1 MKFGMI
7 ATWVMARYAIET
19 GCGMLEKGQ
28 DAADAIETAIKMVE
42 DYPYYKSVG
51 YGGLPNERGEVELDG
66 AFMDGK
72 TLSVGAVA
80 GVKRVKNPISV
91 ARELSQYRFNNILV
105 GTGAEEYA
113 FAHGFEPTDMLTD
126 RAKQHYEK
134 RLKDM
139 KEKNLSAY
147 DGHDTVGM
155 VALDETGHMCAGTS
169 TSGLFMKKPGR
180 VGDSPF
186 IGSGFYVDEKVG
198 GCVATGVGEDIMKG
212 CLSYEVVRKMKE
224 GLSPM
229 EAASQAVEA
238 FNQELIERRG
248 KAGAI
253 SVVCLNNQGEFGVG
267 TNIDFSFAVGTD
279 QLEPT
284 VYTARMENGKTVYE
298 VASEAFLDAYYR
310 RIKAPI
316 E

>member
-1 MKFGMI
+1 MKYAMI

-19 GCGMLEKGQ
+19 GHEWLQKGN
-28 DAADAIETAIKMVE
+28 DAADAIEMAIKMVE

-80 GVKRVKNPISV
+80 GVKKVKNPISV
-91 ARELSQYRFNNILV
+91 ARMLSDYRFNNILV
-105 GTGAEEYA
+105 GTGAEEFA
-113 FAHGFEPTDMLTD
+113 FSHGFEPTEMLTD
-126 RAKQHYEK
+126 RANKHYQK

-139 KEKNLSAY
+139 AEKNLSAY

-155 VALDETGHMCAGTS
+155 VALDQTGHMCAGTS

-212 CLSYEVVRKMKE
+212 CLSYEVVRRMKE
-224 GLSPM
+224 GQDPM
-229 EAASQAVEA
+229 QAASEAVA
-238 FNQELIERRG
+238 ALNQELIERRG

-253 SVVCLNNQGEFGVG
+253 SVVCINNQGEFGVG
-267 TNIDFSFAVGTD
+267 TNIDFSFAVGSD

-284 VYTARMENGKTVYE
+284 VYVARMEEGKTVYE
-298 VASEAFLDAYYR
+298 KASEAFLEAYYT

>member
-1 MKFGMI
+1 
-7 ATWVMARYAIET
+7 MARYAIEE
-19 GCGMLEKGQ
+19 GDKMLKANA

-51 YGGLPNERGEVELDG
+51 YGGLPNEHGEVELDG

-91 ARELSQYRFNNILV
+91 ARLLSNYRFNNILV
-105 GTGAEEYA
+105 GSGAEEYA
-113 FAHGFEPTDMLTD
+113 FSHGFEPYEMLTD

-134 RLKDM
+134 RLRDM

-155 VALDETGHMCAGTS
+155 VALDASGHMCAGTS
-169 TSGLFMKKPGR
+169 TSGLFMKKRGR

-212 CLSYEVVRKMKE
+212 CLSYEIVQQMKR
-224 GLSPM
+224 GKSPM
-229 EAASQAVEA
+229 QAASEAVEA
-238 FNQELIERRG
+238 FNAELIERRG

-253 SVVCLNNQGEFGVG
+253 SVVCINNQGEFGVG
-267 TNIDFSFAVGTD
+267 TNVDFSFAVTNGNM
-279 QLEPT
+279 EPT
-284 VYTARMENGKTVYE
+284 VYTASMKDGKTVYE
-298 VASEAFLDAYYR
+298 KASEDFLEAYYK

>member
-1 MKFGMI
+1 MI
-7 ATWVMARYAIET
+7 ATWVMARYAIEE
-19 GCGMLEKGQ
+19 GSSMLKEGKEAG
-28 DAADAIETAIKMVE
+28 DAIETAIKMVE
-42 DYPYYKSVG
+42 DYPFYKSVG

-80 GVKRVKNPISV
+80 GVKKVKNPISV
-91 ARELSQYRFNNILV
+91 ARQLSQFRFNNILV

-113 FAHGFEPTDMLTD
+113 FANGFEPVEMLTD

-134 RLKDM
+134 RLRDM

-155 VALDETGHMCAGTS
+155 VALDTTGHMCAGTS

-186 IGSGFYVDEKVG
+186 IGSGFYVDEEVG

-212 CLSYEVVRKMKE
+212 CLSYEIVRRMKE
-224 GLSPM
+224 GTSPM
-229 EAASQAVEA
+229 KAAGDVVEA
-238 FNQELIERRG
+238 FNNELIKRRG

-253 SVVCLNNQGEFGVG
+253 SVVCINNKGEFGVG
-267 TNIDFSFAVGTD
+267 TNVDFSFAVGTD
-279 QLEPT
+279 SLEPT
-284 VYTARMENGKTVYE
+284 VYTARMEDGKTVYE
-298 VASEAFLDAYYR
+298 KASEEFLEAYYK

>member
-1 MKFGMI
+1 MKYAMI
-7 ATWVMARYAIET
+7 ATWVMARYAIEE
-19 GCGMLEKGQ
+19 GDRLLKADG
-28 DAADAIETAIKMVE
+28 DAGDAIETAIKMVE

-51 YGGLPNERGEVELDG
+51 YGGLPNELGEVELDG

-80 GVKRVKNPISV
+80 GVKKVKNPISV
-91 ARELSQYRFNNILV
+91 ARLLSHYRFNNILV
-105 GTGAEEYA
+105 GAGAEAYA
-113 FAHGFEPTDMLTD
+113 FNHGFEPTEMLTD

-134 RLKDM
+134 RLRDM
-139 KEKNLSAY
+139 KEKHLSAY

-155 VALDETGHMCAGTS
+155 VALDHTGHMCAGTS

-186 IGSGFYVDEKVG
+186 IGSGFYVDEEIG

-212 CLSYEVVRKMKE
+212 CLSYEVVRLMKS
-224 GLSPM
+224 GMSPM
-229 EAASQAVEA
+229 EAAGKAVSELD
-238 FNQELIERRG
+238 QELLNRRG
-248 KAGAI
+248 KAGAM
-253 SVVCLNNQGEFGVG
+253 SVVCINKYGEFGVG
-267 TNIDFSFAVGTD
+267 TNIDFSFVVTD
-279 QLEPT
+279 EKNVPT
-284 VYTARMENGKTVYE
+284 VYTAWYQDGKTSYQK
-298 VASEAFLDAYYR
+298 ASSEFLEAYYQ

>member
-1 MKFGMI
+1 MKHAMI
-7 ATWVMARYAIET
+7 ATWVMARYAIIE
-19 GCGMLEKGQ
+19 GCDMLNDGK
-28 DAADAIETAIKMVE
+28 DAGDAIEHAIKMVE
-42 DYPYYKSVG
+42 DYPFYKSVG

-80 GVKRVKNPISV
+80 GVKKVKNPISV
-91 ARELSQYRFNNILV
+91 ARQLSAFRFNNILV
-105 GTGAEEYA
+105 GAGAEEYA
-113 FAHGFEPTDMLTD
+113 FDNGFEPTEMLTD
-126 RAKQHYEK
+126 RAMQHYQK
-134 RLKDM
+134 RLREM
-139 KEKNLSAY
+139 KEKGLSAY

-155 VALDETGHMCAGTS
+155 VALDKTGHMCAGTS

-186 IGSGFYVDEKVG
+186 IGSGFYVDEEVG

-212 CLSYEVVRKMKE
+212 CLSYEIVRRMKN
-224 GLSPM
+224 GQKPM
-229 EAASQAVEA
+229 EAANEAVAE
-238 FNQELIERRG
+238 FNAELIKRRG

-253 SVVCLNNQGEFGVG
+253 SVVCINNEGEFGVG
-267 TNIDFSFAVGTD
+267 TNVDFSFVVGSD
-279 QLEPT
+279 KLEPT
-284 VYTARMENGKTVYE
+284 VYVARFENNQTVYE
-298 VASEAFLDAYYR
+298 KASQEFLDAYYT

>member
-1 MKFGMI
+1 
-7 ATWVMARYAIET
+7 MARYAIEE
-19 GCGMLEKGQ
+19 GDKMLKANA

-51 YGGLPNERGEVELDG
+51 YGGLPNEHGEVELDG

-91 ARELSQYRFNNILV
+91 ARLLSNYRFNNILV
-105 GTGAEEYA
+105 GKGAEEYA
-113 FAHGFEPTDMLTD
+113 FSHGFEPYEMLTD

-134 RLKDM
+134 RLRDM

-155 VALDETGHMCAGTS
+155 VALDASGHMCAGTS
-169 TSGLFMKKPGR
+169 TSGLFMKKRGR

-212 CLSYEVVRKMKE
+212 CLSYEIVQQMKR
-224 GLSPM
+224 GKSPM
-229 EAASQAVEA
+229 QAASEAVEA
-238 FNQELIERRG
+238 FNAELIERRG

-253 SVVCLNNQGEFGVG
+253 SVVCINNQGEFGVG
-267 TNIDFSFAVGTD
+267 TNVDFSFAVTNENM
-279 QLEPT
+279 EPT
-284 VYTARMENGKTVYE
+284 VYTASMKDGKTVYE
-298 VASEAFLDAYYR
+298 KASEDFLEAYYK

>member
-1 MKFGMI
+1 
-7 ATWVMARYAIET
+7 MARYAIEE
-19 GCGMLEKGQ
+19 GDKMLKANA

-51 YGGLPNERGEVELDG
+51 YGGLPNEHGEVELDG

-91 ARELSQYRFNNILV
+91 ARLLSNYCFNNILV
-105 GTGAEEYA
+105 GKGAEEYA
-113 FAHGFEPTDMLTD
+113 FSHGFEPYEMLTD

-134 RLKDM
+134 RLRDM

-155 VALDETGHMCAGTS
+155 VALDASGHMCAGTS
-169 TSGLFMKKPGR
+169 TSGLFMKKRGR

-212 CLSYEVVRKMKE
+212 CLSYEIVQQMKR
-224 GLSPM
+224 GKSPM
-229 EAASQAVEA
+229 QAASEAVEA
-238 FNQELIERRG
+238 FNAELIERRG

-253 SVVCLNNQGEFGVG
+253 SVVCINNQGEFGVG
-267 TNIDFSFAVGTD
+267 TNVDFSFAVTNENM
-279 QLEPT
+279 EPT
-284 VYTARMENGKTVYE
+284 VYTASMKDGKTVYE
-298 VASEAFLDAYYR
+298 KASEDFLEAYYK

>member
-1 MKFGMI
+1 MKHAMI
-7 ATWVMARYAIET
+7 ATWVMARYAIEE
-19 GCGMLEKGQ
+19 GHQMLEKNM

-72 TLSVGAVA
+72 TLSLGAVA
-80 GVKRVKNPISV
+80 GVKNVKNPISV
-91 ARELSQYRFNNILV
+91 ARLLSQYRFNNILV
-105 GTGAEEYA
+105 GKGAEEYA
-113 FAHGFEPTDMLTD
+113 FKHGFEPVEMLTD

-139 KEKNLSAY
+139 KEKHLSAY

-155 VALDETGHMCAGTS
+155 VALDQTGHMCAGTS

-212 CLSYEVVRKMKE
+212 CLSYEVVSQMKQ
-224 GLSPM
+224 GKSPM
-229 EAASQAVEA
+229 QAASDAVEA

-253 SVVCLNNQGEFGVG
+253 SVVCINNQGEFGVG
-267 TNIDFSFAVGTD
+267 TNIDFSFVVGTD
-279 QLEPT
+279 TLEPT
-284 VYTARMENGKTVYE
+284 VYVAKMVDGKTVYE
-298 VASEAFLDAYYR
+298 KASEQFLEAYYQ

>member
-1 MKFGMI
+1 MKHAMI
-7 ATWVMARYAIET
+7 ATWVMARFAIEE
-19 GCGMLEKGQ
+19 GDAMLKEGK
-28 DAADAIETAIKMVE
+28 DAGDAIEHAIKMVE
-42 DYPYYKSVG
+42 DYPFYKSVG

-80 GVKRVKNPISV
+80 GVKKVKNPISV
-91 ARELSQYRFNNILV
+91 ARKLSDFRFNNILV
-105 GTGAEEYA
+105 GQGAEQYA
-113 FAHGFEPTDMLTD
+113 FENGFEPTEMLTD

-134 RLKDM
+134 RLREM
-139 KEKNLSAY
+139 AEKGLSAY

-155 VALDETGHMCAGTS
+155 VALDRTGHMCAGTS

-186 IGSGFYVDEKVG
+186 IGSGFYVDEEVG

-212 CLSYEVVRKMKE
+212 CLSYEVVRRMKN
-224 GLSPM
+224 GQTPM
-229 EAASQAVEA
+229 QAANEAVAE
-238 FNQELIERRG
+238 FNAELIKRRG

-253 SVVCLNNQGEFGVG
+253 SVVCINNQGEFGVG
-267 TNIDFSFAVGTD
+267 TNVDFSFVVGNEK
-279 QLEPT
+279 LEPT
-284 VYTARMENGKTVYE
+284 VYVARFEDNRTVYE
-298 VASEAFLDAYYR
+298 KATEEFLDAYYK

>member
-1 MKFGMI
+1 MKYAMI
-7 ATWVMARYAIET
+7 ATWVMARYAIEE
-19 GCGMLEKGQ
+19 GNELLLKNG

-72 TLSVGAVA
+72 TLSIGAVA
-80 GVKRVKNPISV
+80 GVKQVKNPISV
-91 ARELSQYRFNNILV
+91 ARLLSQYRFNNILV
-105 GTGAEEYA
+105 GKGAEEYA
-113 FAHGFEPTDMLTD
+113 FNHGFEPVDMLTD

-134 RLKDM
+134 RLRDM

-155 VALDETGHMCAGTS
+155 VALDQTGHMCAGTS
-169 TSGLFMKKPGR
+169 TSGLFMKRPGR

-212 CLSYEVVRKMKE
+212 CLSYEIVQQMKR
-224 GLSPM
+224 GKTPM
-229 EAASQAVEA
+229 QAASDAVEA

-253 SVVCLNNQGEFGVG
+253 SVVCINNQGEFGVG
-267 TNIDFSFAVGTD
+267 TNVDFSFAVATD
-279 QLEPT
+279 SLEPT

-298 VASEAFLDAYYR
+298 KASEAFMEAYYK